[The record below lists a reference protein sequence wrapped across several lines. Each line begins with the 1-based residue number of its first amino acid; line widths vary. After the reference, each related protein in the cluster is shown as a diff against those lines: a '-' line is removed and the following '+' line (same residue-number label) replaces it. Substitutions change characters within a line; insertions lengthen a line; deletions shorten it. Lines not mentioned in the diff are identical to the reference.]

1 MIHIRNLSKETE
13 FIFALSSGVD
23 SVAACH
29 LLWRRGYKFSIAHFH
44 HNAQAIND
52 NMVEAASS
60 LARELKVP
68 IYIGYNKDKIGDK
81 NIEDECRQ
89 KRLEFFRKFNKNI
102 ILAQHLDDAC
112 ESFFVNAMLGGN
124 TVPGKKI
131 SPNGY
136 VKMANGLILQ
146 WGYIAA
152 GANGDVSTTFPL
164 VFPNACFNVVNASY
178 NEKDGGT
185 YDSVVQAISTSAV
198 QFNRY
203 AGVGALGIYWLAIGY

>member
-52 NMVEAASS
+52 NMVESARA
-60 LARELKVP
+60 LARELKIP

-81 NIEDECRQ
+81 NIEDACRQ

-112 ESFFVNAMLGGN
+112 ESFFVNAMLGRTDYCPIPLKTKLDNSESILVRPFLLNDKKRFSEYAERNNLMRFVVEDLSNKN
-124 TVPGKKI
+124 TKFRRNYIRHEILPRIPESFGLKKT
-131 SPNGY
+131 
-136 VKMANGLILQ
+136 VKKKLEEFYKKSI
-146 WGYIAA
+146 
-152 GANGDVSTTFPL
+152 
-164 VFPNACFNVVNASY
+164 
-178 NEKDGGT
+178 
-185 YDSVVQAISTSAV
+185 
-198 QFNRY
+198 
-203 AGVGALGIYWLAIGY
+203 